1 MVSELF
7 DNVGSVVDEFCFL
20 HSVHGD
26 SAGHSA
32 ATLGMLTG
40 SVTIPM
46 PSLGSWVSYGLGT
59 LNTNLP
65 PFVVLAAKD
74 PYNGFQVWDAN
85 FLPAYH
91 KGVRLDARPRPA
103 PQRLEPGR
111 VGHSPGAREPD
122 AQPT

>member
-1 MVSELF
+1 MAQRGKMVSELF
-7 DNVGSVVDEFCFL
+7 ANVGSIVDEFCFL

-46 PSLGSWVSYGLGT
+46 PSLGSWISYGLGT
-59 LNTNLP
+59 LNTDLP

-85 FLPAYH
+85 FLPASTRVC
-91 KGVRLDARPRPA
+91 GSRRAPIPCRTSRARSLRSSVA
-103 PQRLEPGR
+103 SSR
-111 VGHSPGAREPD
+111 A
-122 AQPT
+122 